1 MLLHPFNVAIHHEE
15 KRRIIQ
21 LQELL
26 KWEESLLKQKSRC
39 NWIQAG
45 DQNSKFFFRM
55 LQQRK
60 ARNSITQ
67 LILANGEVCT
77 NQDIIRSEIM
87 DYYKNFL
94 GTGQNRN
101 GIIDISEFQD
111 MVVPS
116 KAKDSLCSMVTETEI
131 REALWN
137 IKDDKSP
144 GPDGYNSY
152 FFKKTWTIVGKEICN
167 ASQDFFLKRE
177 DAKTSKFNNHYTHTK
192 SG

>member
-1 MLLHPFNVAIHHEE
+1 M
-15 KRRIIQ
+15 
-21 LQELL
+21 QELI

-45 DQNSKFFFRM
+45 DQNSNFFFRM
-55 LQQRK
+55 IQQWK

-137 IKDDKSP
+137 IKDDNSP
-144 GPDGYNSY
+144 GPDGYNNY
-152 FFKKTWTIVGKEICN
+152 FF
-167 ASQDFFLKRE
+167 
-177 DAKTSKFNNHYTHTK
+177 
-192 SG
+192 